1 MLPGTDDIVA
11 MLEDMGMN
19 IGSMLSSKY
28 VRPLL
33 DEVRRWETR
42 LGLIGEVVAAWMNVQ
57 RKWMYLESIF
67 ASEDIRHQ
75 LAHVIFLFWT

>member
-1 MLPGTDDIVA
+1 
-11 MLEDMGMN
+11 MN

-33 DEVRRWETR
+33 DEVRRWEAR
-42 LGLIGEVVAAWMNVQ
+42 LGLIGEVVTAWMAVQ

-67 ASEDIRHQ
+67 ASNDIRHQ
-75 LAHVIFLFWT
+75 LPHVSHFFPVSITRQYGWLLYTDQT